1 MVSSLDE
8 HLGRGIRHDDVYEE
22 LAPTTYCKTKKRTLT
37 VPALFIP
44 LLISGEGADRW
55 FCREKGSTEYKSIQE
70 NGSKCTTKYKSK
82 EPKMAAHYKIQ
93 NKDH

>member
-1 MVSSLDE
+1 MRYADVSDLSGKMVENNECDLQ
-8 HLGRGIRHDDVYEE
+8 
-22 LAPTTYCKTKKRTLT
+22 
-37 VPALFIP
+37 IP

-70 NGSKCTTKYKSK
+70 NGSKCATKYKSR
-82 EPKMAAHYKIQ
+82 ETKMAAHYKIQ